1 MEEPCSRESAA
12 TNSAHAPPLLYTL
25 TTSRR
30 TVPNRVFAAVYFCA
44 IMALFSRHVQILL
57 HSKTL
62 VSFSVTLT
70 LFVSDLVLAFLWVSA
85 QSFRV
90 RPVYRKEYPENIE
103 KFLEQSDLLGLDVF
117 ICTADPYM
125 EPPTRVVNTA
135 LSVMAY
141 EYPTE
146 KLSIYVSD
154 DGGSSLTLFAFMEA
168 AKFAAHWLPFCRKNE
183 LATRSP
189 DEYFASNY
197 SRSSE
202 TDKIKVM
209 YESMRGR
216 VKNVVET
223 GRIDD
228 EYVTS
233 DQARQAFTQWT
244 TYLGF
249 TRQNHPSVIQ
259 VLQHNHVPIELF
271 EFDPNFNR
279 SMSIRIT
286 MSFFLNDQVLLDKNK
301 DRDIAGHCLPNLVYV
316 SRQKSPTSPHHFKA
330 GALNVLVRVSAAMTN
345 APVILTLDCDMYS
358 NDPRTVFRALCYV
371 LDPAEIQ
378 NRLAFVQFP
387 QEFHG
392 LNENDIHGSEH
403 KRLFKLNPSGLDGLL
418 GPNYL
423 GTGCFIRRRALLGDP
438 STPVPPVIK
447 EIRPDHIADNPITAP
462 SVLEF
467 AHQVAGCNYENQT
480 DWGSKIGFR
489 YGSLVEDFFTGFR
502 LQCEGWR
509 SIFCNP
515 ERAAFLGN
523 APINFHDF
531 LGQNKRWQIGL
542 LEVASS
548 RYSPITFGVKA
559 MGLFMGLSYSFYAF
573 FPIASI
579 SITTYSFL
587 PQLALLNGLNIFP
600 KVSEPWFLLYTFL
613 FLGAYGQD
621 FLEYTVVSGGTI
633 RRWWSDQRIW
643 MAKGLS
649 CSLFGL
655 SEFLLKSIGIPTQG
669 FNVTSKVVDKE
680 QRKRYEQ
687 GLLEFGVPS
696 PMFVTLTMAAI
707 INLCS
712 FIYGL
717 INLVSGKEGDFMQL
731 VLSALIVM
739 NCLPIYEAMVLRSDK
754 GKMPATTSVTATILA
769 LAVYSVAYLILK

>member
-1 MEEPCSRESAA
+1 MEEPRRRESTP
-12 TNSAHAPPLLYTL
+12 TNSAHAPPLLHTL
-25 TTSRR
+25 KPSRW
-30 TVPNRVFAAVYFCA
+30 TVPNRVFAAVYIYA
-44 IMALFSRHVQILL
+44 ITALFYRHLQTLH

-62 VSFSVTLT
+62 VSITVTLA
-70 LFVSDLVLAFLWVSA
+70 LFVSDLILAFHWVSA

-90 RPVYRKEYPENIE
+90 RPVHRKEYPENIE
-103 KFLEQSDLLGLDVF
+103 KLLEPSDFPGLDVF

-146 KLSIYVSD
+146 KISIYVSD
-154 DGGSSLTLFAFMEA
+154 DGGSALTLFAFMEA

-183 LATRSP
+183 LTTRSP

-197 SRSSE
+197 SPSSE
-202 TDKIKVM
+202 TGKIKIM
-209 YESMRGR
+209 YESMRER
-216 VKNVVET
+216 IENVVET
-223 GRIDD
+223 GRIHD
-228 EYVTS
+228 EYITR
-233 DQARQAFTQWT
+233 DQDRQAFTKWT
-244 TYLGF
+244 TYQGF

-259 VLQHNHVPIELF
+259 VLLEEN
-271 EFDPNFNR
+271 
-279 SMSIRIT
+279 
-286 MSFFLNDQVLLDKNK
+286 
-301 DRDIAGHCLPNLVYV
+301 RDITGHCLPNLVYV

-358 NDPRTVFRALCYV
+358 NDPRTPFRALCYV

-392 LNENDIHGSEH
+392 LNESDIHGSEH
-403 KRLFKLNPSGLDGLL
+403 RRLFKLNPSGLDGLS

-438 STPVPPVIK
+438 STLVPPVIK
-447 EIRPDHIADNPITAP
+447 EISPDHIANNPITAP
-462 SVLEF
+462 LVLEF
-467 AHQVAGCNYENQT
+467 AHRVAGCNYENQT
-480 DWGSKIGFR
+480 EWGSTIGFR

-502 LQCEGWR
+502 LQCEGWM

-523 APINFHDF
+523 APINFRDF

-542 LEVASS
+542 LEAASS

-559 MGLFMGLSYSFYAF
+559 MGMFMGLSYSFYAF

-579 SITTYSFL
+579 SVTTYSFL
-587 PQLALLNGLNIFP
+587 PQLALLNGLSIFP
-600 KVSEPWFLLYTFL
+600 NVSEPCFILYTFL

-621 FLEYTVVSGGTI
+621 FLEYTVAGGGTV

-643 MAKGLS
+643 MVKGLS

-655 SEFLLKSIGIPTQG
+655 IEFSLKSIGIQTQG
-669 FNVTSKVVDKE
+669 FNVTSKVVDEE

-687 GLLEFGVPS
+687 GLFEFGVPS
-696 PMFVTLTMAAI
+696 AMFVTITMAAI

-712 FIYGL
+712 FVYGL
-717 INLVSGKEGDFMQL
+717 VHLVSGKEGCFMQL
-731 VLSALIVM
+731 VLSGLIVL
-739 NCLPIYEAMVLRSDK
+739 NCLPIYEAMVLRTDK
-754 GKMPATTSVTATILA
+754 GKMPVRISITATIMA
-769 LAVYSVAYLILK
+769 LAVYSIASLILK